1 VEWLTVAKIIRLH
14 QKMLCL
20 LEQIQV
26 STQLSIKRKISEH
39 YYLQTVRELELLS
52 KHFDKAEQMLGREG
66 VCTFYKE
73 AYSQWR
79 QDVRWVNRFLRQRP
93 IL

>member
-1 VEWLTVAKIIRLH
+1 VERVTVAKIIRLH
-14 QKMLCL
+14 QKMLCMH
-20 LEQIQV
+20 EQIQA
-26 STQLSIKRKISEH
+26 STQLPIKRKIREH

-73 AYSQWR
+73 VYFQWR
-79 QDVRWVNRFLRQRP
+79 QDVRWVNRFLRQLP